1 MTGVLDNVRV
11 ADLADVLIITA
22 LVYWVINLIRG
33 TRAVQMLVGLVAV
46 GALYFA
52 SQYFELYTLSWI
64 LNNFLASSLV
74 VIVILFQ
81 SDIRRALTRVGR
93 ASFFGGDR
101 QRREEML
108 DELAGAVATL
118 SNRRIGAIIALE
130 REVGLTEYTEG
141 GKQLD
146 AAVNKDLLVA
156 LFQKSSPI
164 HDGAV
169 VIRRGRIVAAACFLP
184 LTSSPVVSKELG
196 SRHRAAIGIAE
207 ETDAAVL
214 VVSEERGQISLVRE
228 GIMTPDVKPKAL
240 REALVELALP

>member
-1 MTGVLDNVRV
+1 MTGVLDNVRI

-33 TRAVQMLVGLVAV
+33 TRAVQMLVGLIAV

-81 SDIRRALTRVGR
+81 SDIRRALTRLGR

-108 DELAGAVATL
+108 DELATAVATL
-118 SNRRIGAIIALE
+118 STRRIGAIIALE

-228 GIMTPDVKPKAL
+228 GIRTPDVEPKAL
-240 REALVELALP
+240 REALVGLALP

>member
-108 DELAGAVATL
+108 DELASAVATL
-118 SNRRIGAIIALE
+118 STRRIGAIIALE

-196 SRHRAAIGIAE
+196 SRHRAAIGVAE

-228 GIMTPDVKPKAL
+228 GIMTPDVEPKAL

>member
-1 MTGVLDNVRV
+1 MTGVLDNVRI

>member
-1 MTGVLDNVRV
+1 
-11 ADLADVLIITA
+11 
-22 LVYWVINLIRG
+22 
-33 TRAVQMLVGLVAV
+33 
-46 GALYFA
+46 
-52 SQYFELYTLSWI
+52 
-64 LNNFLASSLV
+64 
-74 VIVILFQ
+74 
-81 SDIRRALTRVGR
+81 
-93 ASFFGGDR
+93 
-101 QRREEML
+101 ML

-118 SNRRIGAIIALE
+118 STRRIGAIIALE

-141 GKQLD
+141 GKALD

-228 GIMTPDVKPKAL
+228 GIMTPDVDPKAL
-240 REALVELALP
+240 RETLVELALP

>member
-1 MTGVLDNVRV
+1 MTGVLDNVRI

-33 TRAVQMLVGLVAV
+33 TRAVQMLSGLIAV

-101 QRREEML
+101 Q
-108 DELAGAVATL
+108 L
-118 SNRRIGAIIALE
+118 SL
-130 REVGLTEYTEG
+130 
-141 GKQLD
+141 
-146 AAVNKDLLVA
+146 
-156 LFQKSSPI
+156 I
-164 HDGAV
+164 H
-169 VIRRGRIVAAACFLP
+169 I
-184 LTSSPVVSKELG
+184 
-196 SRHRAAIGIAE
+196 
-207 ETDAAVL
+207 
-214 VVSEERGQISLVRE
+214 
-228 GIMTPDVKPKAL
+228 
-240 REALVELALP
+240 